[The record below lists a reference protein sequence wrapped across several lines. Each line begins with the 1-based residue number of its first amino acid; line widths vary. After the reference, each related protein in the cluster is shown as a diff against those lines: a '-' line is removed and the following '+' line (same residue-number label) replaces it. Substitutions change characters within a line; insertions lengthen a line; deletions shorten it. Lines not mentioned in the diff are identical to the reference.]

1 MTIKRALIDGFE
13 TGMTHAADLCGIL
26 AIQHDRRKVR
36 FFSTLKLANAL
47 DHGAFAGMV
56 GQITVGQITVGQ
68 TQLDLAILDKFG

>member
-13 TGMTHAADLCGIL
+13 TGMTHATDLYGIL

-56 GQITVGQITVGQ
+56 GQITVGQ